1 MLIFLIR
8 ILRKLLQI
16 GFSIS
21 QSVSG
26 IFFDKVE
33 SVYLLLDLADYQYLD
48 EIKKRLSV
56 YAPNYQIEILEIHG
70 LTEFDI
76 IKKYWKILL
85 SPRAILVFGK
95 LDLVILTVRKGIFNI
110 DYRHNPT
117 DGWQWCYLSRYLST
131 RKPNNSRVRDR
142 FQTYL
147 DLLKKEDLK
156 KTYLF
161 GTGPSL
167 EAAIDR
173 DWSDGYRIVCN
184 TIVRDQELWNHL
196 NPHFITAGDAIYH
209 FGFNDFACAFR
220 QDLVKRLR
228 ETKTMFV
235 YPAFYDEIVQREF
248 QDLSEQLLPIPCK
261 SVKYINTKLV
271 KNFYLPSIGNVL
283 NNLLL
288 PLGCA
293 LTKDIF
299 LWGFD
304 GRAPSDTDKLFWSN
318 SSKHNY
324 DELMH
329 QIQKKHPAFFDSFVP
344 KNDPFKYQKETMG
357 NVLARCLEK
366 IEKEGFYVEILHPSW
381 NEVLQKRYKGKI

>member
-1 MLIFLIR
+1 MLFFLIR
-8 ILRKLLQI
+8 ILRKLLRI
-16 GFSIS
+16 GFSIF
-21 QSVSG
+21 QSVAG

-48 EIKKRLSV
+48 EIKKRLSF

-95 LDLVILTVRKGIFNI
+95 LDLVILTVRRGIFNI
-110 DYRHNPT
+110 DHRHNPT

-131 RKPNNSRVRDR
+131 RKPNNSQVRKR

-196 NPHFITAGDAIYH
+196 KPHFITAADAIYH

-248 QDLSEQLLPIPCK
+248 QGLSEYLLPIPCK
-261 SVKYINTKLV
+261 PASNTNTNLA
-271 KNFYLPSIGNVL
+271 KNFYLPGIGNVL
-283 NNLLL
+283 NNSLF

-293 LTKDIF
+293 LTKNIF
-299 LWGFD
+299 LWGFN
-304 GRAPSDTDKLFWSN
+304 GRAPSDTDKLFWSY
-318 SSKHNY
+318 SSKQSY
-324 DELMH
+324 DELIRE
-329 QIQKKHPAFFDSFVP
+329 IQKNHPAFFDSSVP
-344 KNDPFKYQKETMG
+344 RNDPFKYQRETMG
-357 NVLARCLEK
+357 NVLRRCLEK
-366 IEKEGFYVEILHPSW
+366 MEREGFYVEILHSSC
-381 NEVLQKRYKGKI
+381 NEVLQERYRSEN